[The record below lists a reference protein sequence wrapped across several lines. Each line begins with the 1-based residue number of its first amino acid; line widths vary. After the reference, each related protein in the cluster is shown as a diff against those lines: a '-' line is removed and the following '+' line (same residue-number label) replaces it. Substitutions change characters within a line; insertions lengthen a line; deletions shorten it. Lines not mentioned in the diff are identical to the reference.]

1 MVSAKVGTTL
11 RPAYDANRTTDKET
25 VSDHRDPTPSGPAAE
40 PRPRARRSSKPPEAS
55 VSEFD
60 GVRYL
65 HLGHTPWVQGALR
78 VRKPRVIELE
88 YVRRMMAWLLLHDP
102 QRWDTD
108 AAGLHAAQLGLGAAT
123 LTRYCHGELGLRT
136 TAVELNP
143 QVIAACRQW
152 FRLPANDER
161 LTVVY
166 GDAGDWVRDPANAG
180 TVDALCVDLYDHQ
193 AAAPV
198 LDDLDFYAACH
209 ACLTPGGVLSVNLFG
224 RSAKFARSARRIE
237 SVFAEGGGSARLVT
251 ATEEGN
257 TIVLAL
263 KGAPWPDAQVLA
275 ERARVIEARTGLD
288 APLWTRL
295 LKRVPAE
302 RSIRPAEAV
311 GADEAPVEIT
321 ADIVD
326 EGSDGE
332 APARRRSRSR

>member
-1 MVSAKVGTTL
+1 
-11 RPAYDANRTTDKET
+11 
-25 VSDHRDPTPSGPAAE
+25 VSDPTDLPSPADA
-40 PRPRARRSSKPPEAS
+40 RPRARRASKPPEAS

-65 HLGHTPWVQGALR
+65 HLGHTPWVQGAMR
-78 VRKPRVIELE
+78 VRKPRQLELE

-102 QRWDTD
+102 MRWDGEASD
-108 AAGLHAAQLGLGAAT
+108 LHAAQLGLGAAS

-166 GDAGDWVRDPANAG
+166 GDAGDWVRDVANAG

-209 ACLTPGGVLSVNLFG
+209 ACLAPGGVLSVNLFG
-224 RSAKFARSARRIE
+224 RSSKFARSARRIE
-237 SVFAEGGGSARLVT
+237 SVFAEAGGSARVVA

-257 TIVLAL
+257 TVVLAL
-263 KGAPWPDAQVLA
+263 KGEDWPEATVLA

-288 APLWTRL
+288 AALWTRL
-295 LKRVPAE
+295 LRRVPAE
-302 RSIRPAEAV
+302 RASRAV
-311 GADEAPVEIT
+311 ADA
-321 ADIVD
+321 A
-326 EGSDGE
+326 S
-332 APARRRSRSR
+332 

>member
-1 MVSAKVGTTL
+1 M
-11 RPAYDANRTTDKET
+11 
-25 VSDHRDPTPSGPAAE
+25 SDQRDPTPTAE
-40 PRPRARRSSKPPEAS
+40 TRPRSRRSNGKPPEAS

-65 HLGHTPWVQGALR
+65 HLGHTPWVQGAMR

-88 YVRRMMAWLLLHDP
+88 YVRRMMSWLLLHDP
-102 QRWDTD
+102 ARWDGD
-108 AAGLHAAQLGLGAAT
+108 APELHTAQLGLGAAT
-123 LTRYCHGELGLRT
+123 LTRYCHGELGLRA

-166 GDAGDWVRDPANAG
+166 GDAGDWVRDAANAG

-198 LDDLDFYAACH
+198 LDDVDFYAACH
-209 ACLTPGGVLSVNLFG
+209 ACLAPGGVLSVNLFG
-224 RSAKFARSARRIE
+224 RSSKFARSARRIE
-237 SVFAEGGGSARLVT
+237 SVFAEGGGSVRVVA

-257 TIVLAL
+257 TVVLAL
-263 KGAPWPDAQVLA
+263 KGEDWPDAAVLA
-275 ERARVIEARTGLD
+275 DRARVIEARTGLD

-295 LKRVPAE
+295 LRRVPAE
-302 RSIRPAEAV
+302 RAAKAAATSDPA
-311 GADEAPVEIT
+311 
-321 ADIVD
+321 
-326 EGSDGE
+326 DG
-332 APARRRSRSR
+332 PSNV

>member
-1 MVSAKVGTTL
+1 MSDTRDL
-11 RPAYDANRTTDKET
+11 RDPRDPRDTPPTTD
-25 VSDHRDPTPSGPAAE
+25 A
-40 PRPRARRSSKPPEAS
+40 RPRARRSSKPPEAS

-78 VRKPRVIELE
+78 VRKPKVIELE

-102 QRWDTD
+102 QRWDADT
-108 AAGLHAAQLGLGAAT
+108 AELHTAQLGLGAAT

-198 LDDLDFYAACH
+198 LDDVDFYAACH
-209 ACLTPGGVLSVNLFG
+209 ACLAPGGVLSVNLFG
-224 RSAKFARSARRIE
+224 RSSKFARSARRIE
-237 SVFAEGGGSARLVT
+237 SVFAEGGGSARVVT

-263 KGAPWPDAQVLA
+263 KGADWPDATVLA

-302 RSIRPAEAV
+302 RAARAATSPDTS
-311 GADEAPVEIT
+311 ADPSTSPV
-321 ADIVD
+321 
-326 EGSDGE
+326 
-332 APARRRSRSR
+332 ARST